1 MGLSP
6 RHGTNRESNKAYTG
20 GINMGTFAF
29 KMPDIG
35 EGVVEGEVVEWMVAV
50 GDVVKEDDPILSVM
64 TDKATVEI
72 PSPVDGKVTKV
83 IGEAGDILPVGVVC
97 IEFEVDGA
105 GNASASEEAP
115 TKKEAEPAKEEP
127 KATPAPTPAPKA
139 AAETPPAPTPAP
151 AMAPVPRAPGTKA
164 LASPAVRQR
173 AREANISL
181 DHVSGSGP
189 AGRISHADL
198 DTHIAGGA
206 SGASRSAPVGGRAR
220 VQLNGTEAMKV
231 IGLRRKIADSMIA
244 SYSTI
249 PHFSYFEEV
258 DVTALEELRQH
269 LNATR
274 PEGAPKLTYLPF
286 IMQALVRALAERPE
300 CNALYD
306 DEANIVTR
314 HEAINLGI
322 ATQTDRGLFVP
333 VVKHVEAMD
342 IWQSATEMGRV
353 TSATRDGKAG
363 VEDLSGSTFTIT
375 SLGRLGG
382 LGATPIINKPEV
394 GILGV
399 HNAKDRAV
407 VRNGAVVIRRMMN
420 LSSSWDHRVV
430 DGHDGATLVQLV
442 KTYLE
447 NPATIFM

>member
-1 MGLSP
+1 MGKF
-6 RHGTNRESNKAYTG
+6 E
-20 GINMGTFAF
+20 F
-29 KMPDIG
+29 KLPDIG

-50 GDVVKEDDPILSVM
+50 GDTVKEDDPILSVM

-72 PSPVDGKVTKV
+72 PAPCDGVV
-83 IGEAGDILPVGVVC
+83 ASIVGEAGDILPVGGVC
-97 IEFEVDGA
+97 IVFDVEGE
-105 GNASASEEAP
+105 GNASEA
-115 TKKEAEPAKEEP
+115 AEPAAE
-127 KATPAPTPAPKA
+127 
-139 AAETPPAPTPAP
+139 ETPVVEETPEPVVEETTPEPVPAP
-151 AMAPVPRAPGTKA
+151 APAAPAAAAPVARAAGTKA

-173 AREANISL
+173 ARAANIDL
-181 DHVSGSGP
+181 QLVAGSGP

-198 DTHIAGGA
+198 DRHIAGGA
-206 SGASRSAPVGGRAR
+206 AAATPAMPMGGVAKVAR
-220 VQLNGTEAMKV
+220 NGTEDIKV
-231 IGLRRKIADSMIA
+231 IGLRRKIADGMMS

-258 DVTALEELRQH
+258 DVTELEALRQH

-286 IMQALVRALAERPE
+286 IMQALVKALAQRPE
-300 CNALYD
+300 CNAVYD
-306 DEANIVTR
+306 DEAGVVTR

-322 ATQTDRGLFVP
+322 ATQTDRGLYVP

-342 IWQSATEMGRV
+342 IWQSAAEMVRV
-353 TSATRDGKAG
+353 TQATRDGKAG
-363 VEDLSGSTFTIT
+363 VDDLTGSTFTIT

-407 VRNGAVVIRRMMN
+407 VHNGHVVVRRIMN

-430 DGHDGATLVQLV
+430 DGHDGASLVQLV
-442 KTYLE
+442 KSYLE
-447 NPATIFM
+447 HPATIFM

>member
-1 MGLSP
+1 
-6 RHGTNRESNKAYTG
+6 
-20 GINMGTFAF
+20 MGTFAF

-50 GDVVKEDDPILSVM
+50 GDSVKEDDPILSVM

-97 IEFEVDGA
+97 IEFEVDGD
-105 GNASASEEAP
+105 GNASASAPAPEAKVEP
-115 TKKEAEPAKEEP
+115 APAPEPKAEPA
-127 KATPAPTPAPKA
+127 PA
-139 AAETPPAPTPAP
+139 PAPTPAP
-151 AMAPVPRAPGTKA
+151 AATPAPASAVVERAPGTKA

-173 AREANISL
+173 ARQANVDL
-181 DHVSGSGP
+181 NFVAGSGP

-198 DTHIAGGA
+198 DAHIAGGA
-206 SGASRSAPVGGRAR
+206 NGASRARPMGASAR
-220 VQLNGTEAMKV
+220 VEKNGTEDIKV
-231 IGLRRKIADSMIA
+231 IGLRRKIAEGMVS

-286 IMQALVRALAERPE
+286 IMQALVKALDERPE

-306 DEANIVTR
+306 DDSNVVTR

-342 IWQSATEMGRV
+342 IWQAATEMTRV
-353 TSATRDGKAG
+353 TSATRDGKATAD
-363 VEDLSGSTFTIT
+363 DLSGSTFTIT

-407 VRNGAVVIRRMMN
+407 VKDGNIVIRRIMN

-430 DGHDGATLVQLV
+430 DGHDGASLVQLI
-442 KTYLE
+442 KSYLE
-447 NPATIFM
+447 HPATIFM

>member
-1 MGLSP
+1 
-6 RHGTNRESNKAYTG
+6 
-20 GINMGTFAF
+20 MGTFEF
-29 KMPDIG
+29 KLPDIG
-35 EGVVEGEVVEWMVAV
+35 EGVVEGEIVEWMVAV
-50 GDVVKEDDPILSVM
+50 GDTVKEDDPILSVM

-72 PSPVDGKVTKV
+72 PAPCDGTVTSIV
-83 IGEAGDILPVGVVC
+83 GDAGDILPVGGVC
-97 IEFEVDGA
+97 IVFEVDGD
-105 GNASASEEAP
+105 GNTSEQVEQAATPEPVKETKTAPKEADIAP
-115 TKKEAEPAKEEP
+115 PAPELPPVAAEPA
-127 KATPAPTPAPKA
+127 A
-139 AAETPPAPTPAP
+139 
-151 AMAPVPRAPGTKA
+151 APVARAAGTKA

-173 AREANISL
+173 ARAANIDL
-181 DHVSGSGP
+181 QLVAGSGP

-198 DTHIAGGA
+198 DRHIAGGA
-206 SGASRSAPVGGRAR
+206 AAATPSMPVGGVAKVAR
-220 VQLNGTEAMKV
+220 NGTEDIKV
-231 IGLRRKIADSMIA
+231 IGLRRKIADGMMS

-258 DVTALEELRQH
+258 DVTELEALRQH

-286 IMQALVRALAERPE
+286 IMQALVKALAQRPE

-306 DEANIVTR
+306 DEAGVVTR
-314 HEAINLGI
+314 HQAVNLGI
-322 ATQTDRGLFVP
+322 ATQTERGLYVP

-342 IWQSATEMGRV
+342 IWQSAAEMMRV
-353 TSATRDGKAG
+353 TQATRDGKAG
-363 VEDLSGSTFTIT
+363 VDDLTGSTFTIT

-407 VRNGAVVIRRMMN
+407 VHNGHVVVRRIMN

-430 DGHDGATLVQLV
+430 DGHDGASLVQLV
-442 KTYLE
+442 KSYLE
-447 NPATIFM
+447 HPATIFM

>member
-1 MGLSP
+1 MGKF
-6 RHGTNRESNKAYTG
+6 E
-20 GINMGTFAF
+20 F
-29 KMPDIG
+29 KLPDIG
-35 EGVVEGEVVEWMVAV
+35 EGVVEGEIVEWMVAV
-50 GDVVKEDDPILSVM
+50 GDTVKEDDPILSVM

-72 PSPVDGKVTKV
+72 PAPCDGTVASIV
-83 IGEAGDILPVGVVC
+83 GEAGDILPVGGVC
-97 IEFEVDGA
+97 IVFDVDGE
-105 GNASASEEAP
+105 GNASASSEPVAEEAP
-115 TKKEAEPAKEEP
+115 PVEEVAAPVAEE
-127 KATPAPTPAPKA
+127 KAP
-139 AAETPPAPTPAP
+139 EPAP
-151 AMAPVPRAPGTKA
+151 APAAPAAPAAAAPVARAAGTKA

-173 AREANISL
+173 ARAANIDL
-181 DHVSGSGP
+181 QLVAGSGP

-198 DTHIAGGA
+198 DRHIAGGA
-206 SGASRSAPVGGRAR
+206 AAATPTMPMGGVAKVAR
-220 VQLNGTEAMKV
+220 NGTEDIKV
-231 IGLRRKIADSMIA
+231 IGLRRKIADGMMS

-258 DVTALEELRQH
+258 DVTELEALRQH

-286 IMQALVRALAERPE
+286 IMQALVKALAQRPE
-300 CNALYD
+300 CNAVYD
-306 DEANIVTR
+306 DEAGVVTR

-322 ATQTDRGLFVP
+322 ATQTDRGLYVP

-342 IWQSATEMGRV
+342 IWQSAAEMGRV
-353 TSATRDGKAG
+353 TQATRDGKAG
-363 VEDLSGSTFTIT
+363 VDDLTGSTFTIT

-407 VRNGAVVIRRMMN
+407 VHNGHVVVRRIMN

-430 DGHDGATLVQLV
+430 DGHDGASLVQLV
-442 KTYLE
+442 KSYLE
-447 NPATIFM
+447 HPATIFM

>member
-1 MGLSP
+1 
-6 RHGTNRESNKAYTG
+6 
-20 GINMGTFAF
+20 MGTFAF

-50 GDVVKEDDPILSVM
+50 GDTVKEDDPILSVM

-72 PSPVDGKVTKV
+72 PSPVDGTVTKV
-83 IGEAGDILPVGVVC
+83 VGEAGDILPVGVVC

-105 GNASASEEAP
+105 GNASASDDAPAAKEAP
-115 TKKEAEPAKEEP
+115 APAAKESKPEP
-127 KATPAPTPAPKA
+127 TPEAAPAPTPAPKA
-139 AAETPPAPTPAP
+139 ATTPAP
-151 AMAPVPRAPGTKA
+151 AAAPVARAPGTKA

-181 DHVSGSGP
+181 DHVAGSGP

-198 DTHIAGGA
+198 DAHIAGGA
-206 SGASRSAPVGGRAR
+206 AGASRAAPMGGRAR
-220 VQLNGTEAMKV
+220 TELNGTEAMKV

-244 SYSTI
+244 SYSSI

-286 IMQALVRALAERPE
+286 IMQALVKALAQRPE

-306 DEANIVTR
+306 DEANVVTR

-353 TSATRDGKAG
+353 TGATREGKAS
-363 VEDLSGSTFTIT
+363 VEDLTGSTFTIT

-407 VRNGAVVIRRMMN
+407 VRDGAVVIRRMMN

-430 DGHDGATLVQLV
+430 DGHDGASLVQLV